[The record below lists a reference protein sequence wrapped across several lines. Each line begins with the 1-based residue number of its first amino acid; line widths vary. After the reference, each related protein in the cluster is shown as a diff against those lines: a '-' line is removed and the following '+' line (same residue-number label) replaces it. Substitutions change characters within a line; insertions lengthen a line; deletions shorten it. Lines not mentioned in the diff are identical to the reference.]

1 MKFGKSKGEGQYI
14 AFVLVLVV
22 MLAVIVYTVNIT
34 ADMERSRNI
43 SNIMREYV
51 LKMESAGCLSAE
63 QQQAL
68 VISLENLG
76 MTDIVFNV
84 NPLIQASYGDEVVLS
99 VTGTVQ
105 VNNIMAYRNFQLVR
119 DGNRVQLT
127 KTIKSTAQH

>member
-34 ADMERSRNI
+34 VDMERSRNI

-76 MTDIVFNV
+76 MKDIVFNV
-84 NPLIQASYGDEVVLS
+84 NPLIQASYGEEVVLS

-105 VNNIMAYRNFQLVR
+105 VNNIMAYRNFQMVR

>member
-22 MLAVIVYTVNIT
+22 MLAVIVYAVNIT
-34 ADMERSRNI
+34 ADMERSRKI
-43 SNIMREYV
+43 SNIIREYV

-84 NPLIQASYGDEVVLS
+84 NPLLQASYGEEVVLS
-99 VTGTVQ
+99 VTGTIQ

-119 DGNRVQLT
+119 DGNRVQIT

>member
-119 DGNRVQLT
+119 DGNRVQIT

>member
-84 NPLIQASYGDEVVLS
+84 NPLIRASYGDEVVLS

-105 VNNIMAYRNFQLVR
+105 VNNITAYRNFQLVR
-119 DGNRVQLT
+119 DGNRVQIT